1 MKNQLI
7 MMALGMLV
15 KFLSPELIKDLWNSL
30 KEKVDLYVEN
40 SENKIDDFIISA
52 LENGGDELKF
62 IMDAI
67 LDFLEEKVLGS
78 ASKIDDALVLPV
90 VNLIRISFDI
100 PDND

>member
-15 KFLSPELIKDLWNSL
+15 KFLSPELIKDLWGSL
-30 KEKVDLYVEN
+30 KEKVDTYVEN